1 MDIFDV
7 LSAISRKKDEFI
19 RRGMNEHEALMRAM
33 RDISVEY
40 HIALLDIKKLAGERN
55 NQEKMFMPG

>member
-7 LSAISRKKDEFI
+7 LSAVSRKKDEFI
-19 RRGMNEHEALMRAM
+19 RRGMNEHEALMIAI
-33 RDISVEY
+33 RDIAVEY

-55 NQEKMFMPG
+55 NQEKMYISG